1 MSGPQR
7 KLEDLSKR
15 HFRLFIRDI
24 IRALVMDRVRVL
36 VKDSSGN

>member
-1 MSGPQR
+1 MCQA
-7 KLEDLSKR
+7 KR

-24 IRALVMDRVRVL
+24 IRELVMDRVRVL